1 MDKVGMVKK
10 EVQMQNWSE
19 AELARQESGLTV
31 TQWCRQER
39 ISTSTYYYRLRKI
52 RESLCEQ
59 IPVPVNEITEKTET
73 DHAAI
78 RIVSGDL
85 KVEMS
90 SDVPSEKIAAI
101 ATVYIVTGYT
111 DMRKGIDGLAQ
122 IVEGTIGKDVYSK
135 AVYLFCGRNNTKMKA
150 LVWDGDGFLLL
161 YKRLD
166 NGRYRW
172 PRTEC
177 EAKQLTS
184 QQLRWLME
192 GLEIEQKKA
201 IKPGQ
206 RKCLY

>member
-1 MDKVGMVKK
+1 MELNGGNSMEKTAMFKK
-10 EVQMQNWSE
+10 EIQRQNWSE

-39 ISTSTYYYRLRKI
+39 ISTSAYYYRLRKI

-101 ATVYIVTGYT
+101 
-111 DMRKGIDGLAQ
+111 
-122 IVEGTIGKDVYSK
+122 IG
-135 AVYLFCGRNNTKMKA
+135 A
-150 LVWDGDGFLLL
+150 L
-161 YKRLD
+161 
-166 NGRYRW
+166 
-172 PRTEC
+172 
-177 EAKQLTS
+177 
-184 QQLRWLME
+184 
-192 GLEIEQKKA
+192 
-201 IKPGQ
+201 
-206 RKCLY
+206 KC

>member
-1 MDKVGMVKK
+1 MDKVAMVKK
-10 EVQMQNWSE
+10 EVQLQNWSE
-19 AELARQESGLTV
+19 AGLARQESGLTV

-101 ATVYIVTGYT
+101 
-111 DMRKGIDGLAQ
+111 
-122 IVEGTIGKDVYSK
+122 IG
-135 AVYLFCGRNNTKMKA
+135 A
-150 LVWDGDGFLLL
+150 L
-161 YKRLD
+161 
-166 NGRYRW
+166 
-172 PRTEC
+172 
-177 EAKQLTS
+177 
-184 QQLRWLME
+184 
-192 GLEIEQKKA
+192 
-201 IKPGQ
+201 
-206 RKCLY
+206 KC

>member
-10 EVQMQNWSE
+10 EVQLQNWSE

-85 KVEMS
+85 KVEIS
-90 SDVPSEKIAAI
+90 SDVTSEKIAAI
-101 ATVYIVTGYT
+101 
-111 DMRKGIDGLAQ
+111 
-122 IVEGTIGKDVYSK
+122 IG
-135 AVYLFCGRNNTKMKA
+135 A
-150 LVWDGDGFLLL
+150 L
-161 YKRLD
+161 
-166 NGRYRW
+166 
-172 PRTEC
+172 
-177 EAKQLTS
+177 
-184 QQLRWLME
+184 
-192 GLEIEQKKA
+192 
-201 IKPGQ
+201 
-206 RKCLY
+206 KC

>member
-1 MDKVGMVKK
+1 MDKVAMVKK

-39 ISTSTYYYRLRKI
+39 ISTSYYRLRKI

-101 ATVYIVTGYT
+101 
-111 DMRKGIDGLAQ
+111 
-122 IVEGTIGKDVYSK
+122 IG
-135 AVYLFCGRNNTKMKA
+135 A
-150 LVWDGDGFLLL
+150 L
-161 YKRLD
+161 
-166 NGRYRW
+166 
-172 PRTEC
+172 
-177 EAKQLTS
+177 
-184 QQLRWLME
+184 
-192 GLEIEQKKA
+192 
-201 IKPGQ
+201 
-206 RKCLY
+206 KC

>member
-10 EVQMQNWSE
+10 EVQLQNWSE

-90 SDVPSEKIAAI
+90 SDVPSEKITAI
-101 ATVYIVTGYT
+101 
-111 DMRKGIDGLAQ
+111 
-122 IVEGTIGKDVYSK
+122 IG
-135 AVYLFCGRNNTKMKA
+135 A
-150 LVWDGDGFLLL
+150 L
-161 YKRLD
+161 
-166 NGRYRW
+166 
-172 PRTEC
+172 
-177 EAKQLTS
+177 
-184 QQLRWLME
+184 
-192 GLEIEQKKA
+192 
-201 IKPGQ
+201 
-206 RKCLY
+206 KC

>member
-10 EVQMQNWSE
+10 EVQLQNWSE

-101 ATVYIVTGYT
+101 
-111 DMRKGIDGLAQ
+111 
-122 IVEGTIGKDVYSK
+122 IG
-135 AVYLFCGRNNTKMKA
+135 A
-150 LVWDGDGFLLL
+150 L
-161 YKRLD
+161 
-166 NGRYRW
+166 
-172 PRTEC
+172 
-177 EAKQLTS
+177 
-184 QQLRWLME
+184 
-192 GLEIEQKKA
+192 
-201 IKPGQ
+201 
-206 RKCLY
+206 KC

>member
-101 ATVYIVTGYT
+101 
-111 DMRKGIDGLAQ
+111 
-122 IVEGTIGKDVYSK
+122 IG
-135 AVYLFCGRNNTKMKA
+135 A
-150 LVWDGDGFLLL
+150 L
-161 YKRLD
+161 
-166 NGRYRW
+166 
-172 PRTEC
+172 
-177 EAKQLTS
+177 
-184 QQLRWLME
+184 
-192 GLEIEQKKA
+192 
-201 IKPGQ
+201 
-206 RKCLY
+206 KC

>member
-39 ISTSTYYYRLRKI
+39 ISKSAYYYRLRKI

-101 ATVYIVTGYT
+101 
-111 DMRKGIDGLAQ
+111 
-122 IVEGTIGKDVYSK
+122 IG
-135 AVYLFCGRNNTKMKA
+135 A
-150 LVWDGDGFLLL
+150 L
-161 YKRLD
+161 
-166 NGRYRW
+166 
-172 PRTEC
+172 
-177 EAKQLTS
+177 
-184 QQLRWLME
+184 
-192 GLEIEQKKA
+192 
-201 IKPGQ
+201 
-206 RKCLY
+206 KC

>member
-1 MDKVGMVKK
+1 MNSNELQLEFIGGNCMDKVGMVKK
-10 EVQMQNWSE
+10 EVQMQNWSD

-39 ISTSTYYYRLRKI
+39 ISTSAYYYRLRKI

-101 ATVYIVTGYT
+101 
-111 DMRKGIDGLAQ
+111 
-122 IVEGTIGKDVYSK
+122 IG
-135 AVYLFCGRNNTKMKA
+135 A
-150 LVWDGDGFLLL
+150 L
-161 YKRLD
+161 
-166 NGRYRW
+166 
-172 PRTEC
+172 
-177 EAKQLTS
+177 
-184 QQLRWLME
+184 
-192 GLEIEQKKA
+192 
-201 IKPGQ
+201 
-206 RKCLY
+206 KC

>member
-1 MDKVGMVKK
+1 MNSNELQLEFIGGNCMDKVGMVKK

-101 ATVYIVTGYT
+101 
-111 DMRKGIDGLAQ
+111 
-122 IVEGTIGKDVYSK
+122 IG
-135 AVYLFCGRNNTKMKA
+135 A
-150 LVWDGDGFLLL
+150 L
-161 YKRLD
+161 
-166 NGRYRW
+166 
-172 PRTEC
+172 
-177 EAKQLTS
+177 
-184 QQLRWLME
+184 
-192 GLEIEQKKA
+192 
-201 IKPGQ
+201 
-206 RKCLY
+206 KC